1 MSSLRT
7 IAVLFG
13 GSSAEREISIESGNA
28 VAAALTSRGHRVEL
42 INPAVTPVAAV
53 DWNRF
58 DTAFIA
64 LHGTYGEDGQV
75 QNELDALGVAYTG
88 SSAAASALAFDKNR
102 AKAAFRS
109 ARIPT
114 PDSALISSR
123 NLQGNSSS
131 NSPAANAQAAAR
143 IGYPVVIKPCSQGS
157 SVGVSI
163 VREPGQL
170 TAAISECFRHD
181 TFGLIERA
189 VIGEEWTVGV
199 VDDQALPP
207 IRIEAARDFYD
218 YEAKYNDNRTSY
230 HPADSETNPQQIDDL
245 QQVSRH
251 ACAALGT
258 SGIAR
263 VDLIVD
269 AESKPWVLEVN
280 TVPGFTTHSLI
291 PKAAATA
298 GISLGELCESVMPGR
313 PDSQRLAG

>member
-1 MSSLRT
+1 MSALRA

-13 GSSAEREISIESGNA
+13 GSSAEREVSIESGNA
-28 VAAALTSRGHRVEL
+28 VAAALRSRGHRVEL
-42 INPAVTPVAAV
+42 VDPAVTPVAAV

-58 DTAFIA
+58 DAAFIA

-75 QNELDALGVAYTG
+75 QHELDALGVAYTG

-102 AKAAFRS
+102 AKVAFRS
-109 ARIPT
+109 ANIPT
-114 PDSALISSR
+114 PDSKLISS
-123 NLQGNSSS
+123 NDSSE
-131 NSPAANAQAAAR
+131 ANALAADR

-170 TAAISECFRHD
+170 AAAIAECFRHD

-189 VIGEEWTVGV
+189 VLGEEWTVGV
-199 VDDQALPP
+199 IDGQALSP
-207 IRIEAARDFYD
+207 IRIESARDFYD
-218 YEAKYNDNRTSY
+218 YEAKYNDNRTGY
-230 HPADSETNPQQIDDL
+230 HQADAETAPEQVDAL
-245 QQVSRH
+245 QQVSLR

-263 VDLIVD
+263 VDLMVD

-280 TVPGFTTHSLI
+280 TVPGFTSHSLI

-298 GISLGELCESVMPGR
+298 GMSLGELCESVMPGS
-313 PDSQRLAG
+313 PGTQRLAG